1 MANYNAL
8 KSSIQEVIRTNG
20 DNEITGALLQ
30 QILLA
35 IVNALGVG
43 YQYAGLAVPATNP
56 GTPDQNV
63 FYLAGEPG
71 TYSNFGFTV
80 GYGELAVF
88 TYSGTWIKQS
98 IPLPGDGAPDLALYK
113 AIKYNLYNPN
123 DIDNKPGYYL
133 DGFGNLVANASYLTT
148 GYIPFSKS
156 MGSLIPSV
164 NGTDVLDF
172 GGFMCLYDANK
183 TLIRAVAEST
193 NAFVDWDDNVVY
205 ARFSMPNYTNGNLQV
220 ETGTVVTPYME
231 PGKYYISNAV
241 YIDGRRIIENSLP
254 GEKVIDATLTPKKCT
269 FFRFNLFNP
278 NDPDNAP
285 GYYLDMWGGLA
296 SNANY
301 LATGYIPFSS
311 GTICAS
317 VNGQTGAGG
326 GFIVLYDSQKNVVA
340 AIRGDSTGNVAT
352 WQDNVAFVRFSIAGY
367 SAGNIQV
374 EPGSVITEYVPFG
387 EYRLDGQFAASN
399 PQLESLLGQQAGR
412 ITQSALAANTEL
424 TLGNYP
430 YHNKKGDALSMYA
443 GIGAFSNLYVG
454 KGRNQYRGRWLKIT
468 ATDIVLQRYES
479 SVIDVVTVAH
489 GLTISTFVQLSMESD
504 ADGVLHLA
512 LNSISGTFQHD
523 FPQWDYEANY
533 DPFVYC
539 DGALTNVVLNATN
552 TDYRCPVWAFGDSYF
567 GVNVGRWP
575 GWVFQFGYK
584 NFLINGLAGQNSAGA
599 FVDLKKALNY
609 GTPKYLLWCLGMN
622 DTDANYE
629 YYFEQVRAIC
639 EQKDVTLVAAKIPS
653 VPGRNKETIN
663 SYIDESGVRF
673 IDFYKAVG
681 ANSSGQWYAGFLS
694 DDNLHPSALG
704 AQALAVRVLVD
715 FPELMQYGIK

>member
-1 MANYNAL
+1 MANYNGL

-20 DNEITGALLQ
+20 NNEITGALLQ

-71 TYSNFGFTV
+71 AYSNFGFTV
-80 GYGELAVF
+80 GDGELAVF
-88 TYSGTWIKQS
+88 SYSGMWIKQS
-98 IPLPGDGAPDLALYK
+98 IPLPGISAPDSALYD
-113 AIKYNLYNPN
+113 IISYNLFNPN
-123 DIDNKPGYYL
+123 DSGNITGKYIDA
-133 DGFGNLVANASYLTT
+133 FGNLQTNATYMVS
-148 GYIPFSKS
+148 GYIPFTKS
-156 MGSLIPSV
+156 MGRLTLSV
-164 NGTDVLDF
+164 GGINVIGF
-172 GGFMCLYDANK
+172 GGYMCLYDANK
-183 TLIRAVAEST
+183 TLVRSVSEETDTGI
-193 NAFVDWDDNVVY
+193 DWEDNVVY
-205 ARFSMPNYTNGNLQV
+205 ARFSIPNYTTGQIQI
-220 ETGTVVTPYME
+220 ETGGTISRYME
-231 PGKYYISNAV
+231 PGKYYITPAV
-241 YIDGRRIIENSLP
+241 VIEGRRLIDNSTP
-254 GEKVIDATLTPKKCT
+254 GEKVIDGTLSPKKCT

-326 GFIVLYDSQKNVVA
+326 GFIILYDSQKNVVA

-374 EPGSVITEYVPFG
+374 EPGDTITEYIPFG
-387 EYRLDGQFAASN
+387 EYRLDQQFAAGS
-399 PQLESLLGQQAGR
+399 PQLDSILGETAGR
-412 ITQSALAANTEL
+412 KTQSSLAANTEMRVPD
-424 TLGNYP
+424 YP
-430 YHNKKGDALSMYA
+430 YHNKKGEIISMFANVAALTS
-443 GIGAFSNLYVG
+443 LCVG
-454 KGRNQYRGRWLKIT
+454 KGWNQYRGRWIKIT
-468 ATDIVLQRYES
+468 ATDVILQWYES
-479 SVIDVVTVAH
+479 EVGSLATVAH
-489 GLTISTFVQLSMESD
+489 GLTISTFLQVSMTAD
-504 ADGVLHLA
+504 ADGVLHLVV
-512 LNSISGTFQHD
+512 NTISGTFEHD
-523 FPQWDYEANY
+523 FPEWEYEANY
-533 DPFVYC
+533 DPFVIC
-539 DGALTNVVLNATN
+539 DGAITNVVLNATN

-575 GWVFQFGYK
+575 GWVFQFGYT
-584 NFLINGLAGQNSAGA
+584 NFLINGLAGQNSPNA
-599 FVDLKKALNY
+599 FADLKKTLNY

-639 EQKDVTLVAAKIPS
+639 EQKGITMVAGRIPS
-653 VPGRNKETIN
+653 VPGRSKENIN
-663 SYIDESGVRF
+663 AYIDESGVRS

-694 DDNLHPSALG
+694 DDNLHPSSLG